1 MIERLSA
8 VAAIAVRHA
17 GAYTELILSDL
28 DAASAA
34 VRRRAIAAS
43 VMACASVFAVA
54 MACVWLIA
62 AAWDT
67 AARNW
72 AIGGLLG
79 LFLVIAAAALW
90 RFKALGAAAP
100 GVLPQTAREWSKD
113 RQILE
118 ELFERERARAS

>member
-17 GAYTELILSDL
+17 GAYTELIRSDL
-28 DAASAA
+28 DAASTAL
-34 VRRRAIAAS
+34 RRRAIAAS
-43 VMACASVFAVA
+43 VMAGASVFAVA
-54 MACVWLIA
+54 IGCVWVIA

-67 AARNW
+67 AARHW

-90 RFKALGAAAP
+90 KFRALGAAAP

-113 RQILE
+113 RQMLE

>member
-28 DAASAA
+28 DVASGAL
-34 VRRRAIAAS
+34 RRRAIAAS
-43 VMACASVFAVA
+43 VMACACVFAVA
-54 MACVWLIA
+54 IACVWLIA

-67 AARNW
+67 AARHW
-72 AIGGLLG
+72 VIGGLFA
-79 LFLVIAAAALW
+79 LFLGIAAAALW
-90 RFKALGAAAP
+90 RLRALSATAP

-113 RQILE
+113 RRLLE
-118 ELFERERARAS
+118 ELFERERTQAS

>member
-28 DAASAA
+28 DAASSAL
-34 VRRRAIAAS
+34 RRRAIAAA

-54 MACVWLIA
+54 IGCVWVIA

-72 AIGGLLG
+72 VIGGLLG
-79 LFLVIAAAALW
+79 LFLVIAAAGLW
-90 RFKALGAAAP
+90 RFKALRAAAP

-113 RQILE
+113 RQLLE
-118 ELFERERARAS
+118 ELFERERAQAS

>member
-28 DAASAA
+28 DAASSAL
-34 VRRRAIAAS
+34 RRRAIAAA

-54 MACVWLIA
+54 IGCVWVIA
-62 AAWDT
+62 ATWDT
-67 AARNW
+67 AARHW
-72 AIGGLLG
+72 VIGGLLG
-79 LFLVIAAAALW
+79 LFLGIAAVALW
-90 RFKALGAAAP
+90 RLKALGAAAP

-113 RQILE
+113 RRLLE
-118 ELFERERARAS
+118 ELFERERAQAS